1 MQLCFEKSEE
11 ANYLHGLALVKG
23 EVKKVNPNLRVPI
36 TGFRPV
42 EFSKTSFLSEFNNAK
57 NFILITHFIAFQKQ
71 AKL

>member
-23 EVKKVNPNLRVPI
+23 EVKKVNLICAFQLLAFVLLSSQRHPFFPNS
-36 TGFRPV
+36 TMQ
-42 EFSKTSFLSEFNNAK
+42 